1 MSNESHH
8 SYMNTPF
15 QVLEANIQTQIK
27 RSKMGTLK
35 LVLLGVLAG
44 FFIGGGAAASAVVM
58 HTIDNVGIARFIGG
72 IVFTIGLMMIT
83 FIGGELFTG
92 CCLMILGVVHRKV
105 RVVSL
110 LRVLALVFFSN
121 MIGAM
126 LATLIVFY
134 SGQYDYSGGLLG
146 AYVIKIALSKSTI
159 PFGTAFCSGIM
170 CNVFVCGAVIMA
182 STAREAGGKIWAM
195 FFPIMVF
202 VVSGFEHCVANMSYI
217 PAGILAK
224 SDAKYATI
232 AMEQYGITA
241 EQLAQISWKA
251 FFVDNLI
258 PVTIGNIVGGMGL
271 GIVLYLAYEKLPKLR
286 TKYR

>member
-1 MSNESHH
+1 M
-8 SYMNTPF
+8 
-15 QVLEANIQTQIK
+15 
-27 RSKMGTLK
+27 
-35 LVLLGVLAG
+35 
-44 FFIGGGAAASAVVM
+44 
-58 HTIDNVGIARFIGG
+58 
-72 IVFTIGLMMIT
+72 
-83 FIGGELFTG
+83 
-92 CCLMILGVVHRKV
+92 
-105 RVVSL
+105 

-134 SGQYDYSGGLLG
+134 SGQYDYSEGLLG

-159 PFGTAFCSGIM
+159 SFGTAFCSGIM

-224 SDAKYATI
+224 SDAKYATV